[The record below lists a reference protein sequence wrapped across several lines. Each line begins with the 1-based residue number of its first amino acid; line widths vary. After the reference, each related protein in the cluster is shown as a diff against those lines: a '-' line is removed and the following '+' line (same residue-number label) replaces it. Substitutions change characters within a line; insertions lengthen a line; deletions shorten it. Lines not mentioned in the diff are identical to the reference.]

1 MRLPIEMLL
10 PLEIVGRGL
19 KFIPACTYLVRTAA
33 FSGVGVHTATFAV
46 ARWHRR
52 AHPTH
57 VLPAVTVLSWGV
69 GAVVVH
75 VTMPVECYAAMEA
88 SHSAALL
95 LTDVTRA
102 SQQLFS
108 PPWFSLLSLQSC
120 LLNKTER

>member
-1 MRLPIEMLL
+1 MCLPIEMLL

-19 KFIPACTYLVRTAA
+19 KFIPACTHLVRTAA

-57 VLPAVTVLSWGV
+57 VLLAVTVLSWGV

-75 VTMPVECYAAMEA
+75 VTMRVECYAAMKA
-88 SHSAALL
+88 SHLAPLL

-102 SQQLFS
+102 GQQLLLLLG
-108 PPWFSLLSLQSC
+108 SLCFLC
-120 LLNKTER
+120 RHVY